1 MLDMKTACLI
11 STGTELLLGTTNDSN
26 SVFLATSLLERG
38 IKVIGKT
45 VVGDSRETIKMAFA
59 SALGLA
65 DMVISSGGLG
75 PTRDDLTK
83 EVACQVMGC
92 EMAINQAEVKRL
104 EDYFARRQRPMP
116 ESNLKQAL
124 FPAEAE
130 IIFNPLGT
138 APGMYLKKDNKV
150 LILLPGPPREMEH
163 MFKNEIEP
171 RLERDFPQAVN
182 RVIRKTIKILGPG
195 ESQLEKILD
204 GVIDDSPELSM
215 ALLAVDGE
223 IHIKLTADG
232 QDINHS
238 NGLMEKACQSIKEA
252 LGRHIVGYDND
263 TLLSVVAACLANTGK
278 KLAVAE
284 SCTGGLLAKM
294 ITDLPGSSEYFWGS
308 VTSYSN
314 EAKMLY
320 LNVKQETLEQYGA
333 VSPEAAREMAQ
344 GMQKQSGADLALSIT
359 GIAGPDGG
367 TKDKPVGLVYIC
379 LAAGEFLQVK
389 EMHFVGNRESIRILA
404 AKTALD
410 LLRRYLKNGG

>member
-1 MLDMKTACLI
+1 MKTACLI

-26 SVFLATSLLERG
+26 STYIAERLFNRG
-38 IKVIGKT
+38 IRVVGKV
-45 VVGDSRETIKMAFA
+45 VVGDNHNTIKKAFEN
-59 SALGLA
+59 ALDLA
-65 DMVISSGGLG
+65 DIVVSSGGLG

-83 EVACQVMGC
+83 EVACEVMGC
-92 EMAINQAEVKRL
+92 DMLINMVEVQRL
-104 EDYFARRQRPMP
+104 KDYFARRQRSMP

-124 FPAEAE
+124 FPPEAE
-130 IIFNPLGT
+130 IIYNSLGT

-150 LILLPGPPREMEH
+150 LVLLPGPPREMEP
-163 MFKNEIEP
+163 MFKQEIEP

-182 RVIRKTIKILGPG
+182 RVIRRTIKILGPG
-195 ESQLEKILD
+195 ESQLEKMLD
-204 GVIDDSPELSM
+204 SVMDAYPELAM

-223 IHIKLTADG
+223 IHIKLTVEG

-238 NGLMEKACQSIKEA
+238 QELMEKVSQSIKESV
-252 LGRHIVGYDND
+252 GRHIVGYDD
-263 TLLSVVAACLANTGK
+263 DSLVSVVARCLVETEK

-320 LNVKQETLEQYGA
+320 LDVKRETLEKHGA
-333 VSPEAAREMAQ
+333 VSPEVAREMAQ
-344 GMQKQSGADLALSIT
+344 GMQKKSGAELALSIT
-359 GIAGPDGG
+359 GIAGPNSDA
-367 TKDKPVGLVYIC
+367 KEKPVGLVYIC
-379 LAAGEFLQVK
+379 LAAGDLLQVK

-410 LLRRYLKNGG
+410 LLRRHLINGGR

>member
-1 MLDMKTACLI
+1 MKTACLI

-26 SVFLATSLLERG
+26 STYIAERLFNRG
-38 IKVIGKT
+38 IRVVGKV
-45 VVGDSRETIKMAFA
+45 VVGDNHNTIKKAFEN
-59 SALGLA
+59 ALDLA
-65 DMVISSGGLG
+65 DIVVSSGGLG

-83 EVACQVMGC
+83 EVACEVMGC
-92 EMAINQAEVKRL
+92 DMLINMVEVQRL
-104 EDYFARRQRPMP
+104 KDYFARRQRSMP

-124 FPAEAE
+124 FPPEAE
-130 IIFNPLGT
+130 IIYNSLGT

-150 LILLPGPPREMEH
+150 LVLLPGPPREMEP
-163 MFKNEIEP
+163 MFKQEIEP

-182 RVIRKTIKILGPG
+182 RVIRRTIKILGPG
-195 ESQLEKILD
+195 ESQLEKMLD
-204 GVIDDSPELSM
+204 SVMDAYPELAM

-223 IHIKLTADG
+223 IHIKLTVEG

-238 NGLMEKACQSIKEA
+238 QELMEKVSQSIKESV
-252 LGRHIVGYDND
+252 GRHIVGYDD
-263 TLLSVVAACLANTGK
+263 DSLVSVVARCLVETEK

-320 LNVKQETLEQYGA
+320 LDVKRETLEKHGA
-333 VSPEAAREMAQ
+333 VSPEVAREMAQ
-344 GMQKQSGADLALSIT
+344 GMQKKSGAELALSIT
-359 GIAGPDGG
+359 GIAGPNSDA
-367 TKDKPVGLVYIC
+367 KEKPVGLVYIC
-379 LAAGEFLQVK
+379 LAAGDLLQVK

-410 LLRRYLKNGG
+410 LLRRHLINGG